1 MSNFLNKKGVKAYAL
16 MSADKRFVYAG
27 SLYPSGK
34 KFTKVSDEFVTRA
47 ENALS
52 NHIEKWIDDEIM
64 SMPSKGKTIK

>member
-16 MSADKRFVYAG
+16 MSANKRFVYTG

-34 KFTKVSDEFVTRA
+34 KFTQVSDSFTVR
-47 ENALS
+47 
-52 NHIEKWIDDEIM
+52 IEAAVRKFIDDEIM